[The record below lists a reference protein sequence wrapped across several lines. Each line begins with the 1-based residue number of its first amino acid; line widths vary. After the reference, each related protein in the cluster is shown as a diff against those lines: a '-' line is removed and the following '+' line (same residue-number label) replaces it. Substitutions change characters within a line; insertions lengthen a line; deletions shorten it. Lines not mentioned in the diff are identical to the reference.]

1 MKKHLTSLWK
11 SIRKPSTS
19 ILHQLGV
26 IILATFVASVILFLS
41 GYNPL
46 DVYSTLVKGAVT
58 DLSGTIRWTIPM
70 ILSGLAIAV
79 AFRSGVWNLG
89 VDGQLYIGAIATTW
103 ICLTFPGLPQPISL
117 IIAILGGMIAGA
129 FYAFIPGLLKALW
142 GVNEVVTTLLF
153 NFIALLFTDF
163 LVLGPMKGTGISAGT
178 YGTNRISENFYLS
191 RLSQG
196 SQANTGIFIAIVLG
210 ILLAFVLF
218 RTTIGYE
225 FRMVGKNI
233 LFSKYGGINVKKTAL
248 ASMCLSGAIGGLVG
262 VVEILGVHRRFPARF
277 ATNLGFDGIVVSLLA
292 SNHPVGVILS
302 GLFFGGL
309 RNGAMNMERLT
320 DIPRAMVDI
329 VNSIIVLMV
338 SAQFVISF
346 IRKKRKPQG
355 HNGVE
360 TSNLTASSIGAKED

>member
-1 MKKHLTSLWK
+1 LKKSLEK
-11 SIRKPSTS
+11 IFIAIQKPSSS
-19 ILHQLGV
+19 ILRQIGV
-26 IILATFVASVILFLS
+26 IILATLVASVILFLS

-46 DVYSTLVKGAVT
+46 DVYSTLVKGAAA

-89 VDGQLYIGAIATTW
+89 VDGQLYMGAIATTW
-103 ICLTFPGLPQPISL
+103 ICLTFPNLPTPISL
-117 IIAILGGMIAGA
+117 IVAIIGGMLAGA

-153 NFIALLFTDF
+153 NFIALLYTDY

-178 YGTNRISENFYLS
+178 YGTNRITENFYLA

-196 SQANTGIFIAIVLG
+196 SQANTGIFIAIILG
-210 ILLAFVLF
+210 IILAILLF

-248 ASMCLSGAIGGLVG
+248 ASMCLSGAIAGLVG

-277 ATNLGFDGIVVSLLA
+277 ASNLGFDGIVVSLLA
-292 SNHPVGVILS
+292 GNHPVGILLS

-309 RNGAMNMERLT
+309 RNGAMSMERLT
-320 DIPRAMVDI
+320 EIPRAMVDI
-329 VNSIIVLMV
+329 VNAIIVLMV
-338 SAQFVISF
+338 SAHFVFTIV
-346 IRKKRKPQG
+346 KKRKKDRYDKP
-355 HNGVE
+355 
-360 TSNLTASSIGAKED
+360 SSIKDSENATVEV